1 MLKKPFG
8 KTGEKVSEIGLGT
21 FYDARWIILAML
33 GFKSREERKLEALKV
48 GLEGGINLIDTAE
61 IYKTEP
67 LVAKAI
73 KGIKREDLFIV
84 TKVWS
89 NHLRRE
95 ALLKALDSSLKRLE
109 VKYVDLYLVHW
120 PNPRIPISETM
131 GAMEEAIDK
140 GKTRYIGL
148 SNFSLK
154 QIIEAQEAL
163 RKYEIVSVQLEYN
176 LMNRKVEKDILP
188 YCERNGIAFMAYY
201 PLAHGKL
208 LKKRDK
214 LKELCEKYNKTLAQI
229 ALNWLASKEKV
240 FPIPRASNP
249 YHVKENLGA
258 SGWRLSEEDIKK
270 LEDLFPLT

>member
-1 MLKKPFG
+1 M
-8 KTGEKVSEIGLGT
+8 
-21 FYDARWIILAML
+21 
-33 GFKSREERKLEALKV
+33 
-48 GLEGGINLIDTAE
+48 
-61 IYKTEP
+61 P
-67 LVAKAI
+67 L
-73 KGIKREDLFIV
+73 
-84 TKVWS
+84 
-89 NHLRRE
+89 
-95 ALLKALDSSLKRLE
+95 
-109 VKYVDLYLVHW
+109 
-120 PNPRIPISETM
+120 SETM
-131 GAMEEAIDK
+131 GAMEEAVDK

-154 QIIEAQEAL
+154 QIMEAQEAL

-201 PLAHGKL
+201 PLAHGAL
-208 LKKRDK
+208 LKKKDK
-214 LKELCEKYNKTLAQI
+214 LKNLCEKYNKTLAQV

-270 LEDLFPLT
+270 LEELFPLT